1 MERKM
6 IRVSASLALA
16 FLAVLPPVG
25 ELPEFPGESHCVLV
39 VIGQTESGE
48 LITAP
53 PVCLEDEG
61 LARLWAGPALAVA
74 GAPGLEAASISA
86 LATFNLGVHYDG
98 FNGTGSSI
106 AIVGST
112 CTGGYWNTPTAW
124 DNRISSSLHGCAAL
138 RHYDLPAKGGAFQL
152 TTGVGT
158 IKNLGTLNNR
168 AESVSYSAS

>member
-1 MERKM
+1 M

-16 FLAVLPPVG
+16 FALALPTIG
-25 ELPEFPGESHCVLV
+25 GLPTDPGESHCVLV
-39 VIGQTESGE
+39 VIGQRQSGE

-53 PVCLEDEG
+53 PVCLETEV
-61 LARLWAGPALAVA
+61 LARLWAVPALSVA
-74 GAPGLEAASISA
+74 GAPGLEAASIPA
-86 LATFNLGVHYDG
+86 LASFNLGVHYDG
-98 FNGTGSSI
+98 FNGNGSSI

-124 DNRISSSLHGCAAL
+124 DNRISSSFHGCAAL
-138 RHYDLPAKGGAFQL
+138 RHYDLPAKAGAGQL

-158 IKNLGTLNNR
+158 IKNLSTLNNR

>member
-1 MERKM
+1 M

-16 FLAVLPPVG
+16 FALALPPIG
-25 ELPEFPGESHCVLV
+25 ELPKDSGESHCVLV
-39 VIGQTESGE
+39 VIDQKQSGE
-48 LITAP
+48 WVTAP
-53 PVCLEDEG
+53 PVCLETEG
-61 LARLWAGPALAVA
+61 LARLWAAPALSVA